1 MITYVKLNCSD
12 GRAPRGPT
20 KICIANDDLNVVV
33 IRSSS
38 KRWFLKELLSFS
50 ACLAL
55 AWHMPI
61 PIACYLEAKP
71 KLLNIFHVFA
81 DDVHVHDAWLKTGS
95 V

>member
-1 MITYVKLNCSD
+1 ML
-12 GRAPRGPT
+12 
-20 KICIANDDLNVVV
+20 
-33 IRSSS
+33 
-38 KRWFLKELLSFS
+38 LKELLSFS

-95 V
+95 VLTFFNHGISAREASGGAVKL